1 MRVTSMLER
10 LQDQSASDRLHLQQS
25 LVEFGEAADEDND
38 VQDANNPLMD
48 KVIEEAGDEAFRV
61 LTNFTPSEFDIIWAN
76 VERAMNSKWFEG
88 RGRKSKMTPKDDL
101 HITLTVLKHYQS
113 SEKHAVDFNLKAP
126 TLEKIVVKVV
136 ELCSPI
142 LYNTFVTMPT
152 MTSLGRKFV
161 HYPYALYATDVK
173 FQPPHRPSGRFGE
186 QMHYFSGKHK
196 L

>member
-1 MRVTSMLER
+1 MRVTSMLQR
-10 LQDQSASDRLHLQQS
+10 LQDKSASDRLHLQQS

-88 RGRKSKMTPKDDL
+88 RGRKSKMTPKDSL
-101 HITLTVLKHYQS
+101 YVTLTVLKHYQS
-113 SEKHAVDFNLKAP
+113 CEKHAVDFSLKSP

-142 LYNTFVTMPT
+142 LESIINDNGELFRDHPNSWALLVDKGYIGLAA
-152 MTSLGRKFV
+152 SLRAI
-161 HYPYALYATDVK
+161 HP
-173 FQPPHRPSGRFGE
+173 
-186 QMHYFSGKHK
+186 
-196 L
+196 